1 MDVQPLTVCAALPRL
16 TTTTTDATDSGDP
29 IGQRGWKEVEV
40 KRRTLDIIFS
50 AGGAALAVLLLVLG
64 FILIDQ
70 ANFADDYVSG
80 ELSAQKITFATE
92 DKLTDEEKNWK
103 PGSSCLS
110 ENAGKLM
117 TTGKQAECYA
127 KYFIAMHMDRSAKA
141 AGLQGETYATL
152 GPIRTD
158 LAAQV
163 KTAKDA
169 GDTAKAE
176 TLQKQLDAATALRG
190 STQTGETLRGLLL
203 TSYGFSIFGDKAA
216 LAGNVCFAVAGLIA
230 LLAIAGFVHAFMA
243 RGQASDQTVVQSTT
257 GTTGQPRPAA
267 GN

>member
-1 MDVQPLTVCAALPRL
+1 M
-16 TTTTTDATDSGDP
+16 
-29 IGQRGWKEVEV
+29 

-64 FILIDQ
+64 FVLIDQ
-70 ANFADDYVSG
+70 ANFADDYVAG

-103 PGSSCLS
+103 PGSSCLT

-127 KYFIAMHMDRSAKA
+127 KYYIAMHMDRSAKT
-141 AGLQGETYATL
+141 AGFEGETYATL
-152 GPIRTD
+152 GAIRTD

-163 KTAKDA
+163 KTAKDS

-176 TLQKQLDAATALRG
+176 TLQKQLDSATSLR
-190 STQTGETLRGLLL
+190 STMQTGETLRGLLL

-216 LAGNVCFAVAGLIA
+216 LAGNVCFAVAA
-230 LLAIAGFVHAFMA
+230 LLALLAVAGFVHAFLA
-243 RGQASDQTVVQSTT
+243 RDRVVGQAVVQNTPAP
-257 GTTGQPRPAA
+257 GGQPRPAS
-267 GN
+267 GS